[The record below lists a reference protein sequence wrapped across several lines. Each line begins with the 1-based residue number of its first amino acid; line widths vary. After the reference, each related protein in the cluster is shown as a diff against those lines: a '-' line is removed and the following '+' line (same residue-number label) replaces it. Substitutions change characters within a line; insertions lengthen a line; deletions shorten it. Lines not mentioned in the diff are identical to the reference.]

1 MGTYATDANNP
12 DLLTGADLATD
23 GVDNGDVVEADWWHD
38 VTFVLDT
45 ATVAGTNNFVIQG
58 CETSDFSTADVVTI
72 YTFITTVNDDDQ
84 IFEGTTFVDSKY
96 VRCQVTIG
104 TGGDATGTTLKAYPK
119 HYNRTRLNSAD
130 VLA

>member
-1 MGTYATDANNP
+1 MGTYATDYLAP

-23 GVDNGDVVEADWWHD
+23 ATDNGDVVEADWWHD

-45 ATVAGTNNFVIQG
+45 ATVSGTNTIHIQG

-72 YTFITTVNDDDQ
+72 ATFIVTVNDDDLVH
-84 IFEGTTFVDSKY
+84 ELTTFVDSKY
-96 VRCQVTIG
+96 VRANVTIG
-104 TGGDATGTTLKAYPK
+104 TGGDLTGTTLKPYQK